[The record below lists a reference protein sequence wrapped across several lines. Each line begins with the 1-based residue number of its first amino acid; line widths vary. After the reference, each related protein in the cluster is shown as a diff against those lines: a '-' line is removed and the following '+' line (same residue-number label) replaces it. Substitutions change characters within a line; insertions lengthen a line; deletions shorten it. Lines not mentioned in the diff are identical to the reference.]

1 MLFEILIA
9 VIIGIFLGCF
19 TGLTPGIHIN
29 LVSLLIL
36 SSSPFLLKFT
46 SPLILSIL
54 IISMAI
60 THTFLDAIPSV
71 FLGAPDAEQVL
82 SVLPG
87 HRLLLEGKGYE
98 AVSLLTIGSLISLIL
113 IAALTPLMLF
123 YVKYFY
129 SIIQKYIGYLLILA
143 CLVLILKESRQKFF
157 AFFIFILSG
166 ILGLTVF
173 NLNLEDPLFPL
184 LSGLFGISGLLLS
197 INDKVKIPYQFQIF
211 PRIEKSLAAKAILTS
226 VFSSGLCSFLPGL
239 GPSQAAILGSSF
251 TKNLGDKGYLIL
263 NGGMNTVN
271 MFISIIALFTIEKA
285 RNGAIVIVSK
295 IIQTLTLQNL
305 IIFVAVS
312 LVASGLA
319 SILTLFFAKKF
330 SKLISKIN
338 YRLLCLSIILLIVIL
353 SFVFSGFLGFFV
365 LVISTSVGLIPALK
379 GFGRNHLMGCLLL
392 PVILYFML

>member
-1 MLFEILIA
+1 M
-9 VIIGIFLGCF
+9 
-19 TGLTPGIHIN
+19 
-29 LVSLLIL
+29 
-36 SSSPFLLKFT
+36 
-46 SPLILSIL
+46 
-54 IISMAI
+54 
-60 THTFLDAIPSV
+60 
-71 FLGAPDAEQVL
+71 
-82 SVLPG
+82 
-87 HRLLLEGKGYE
+87 
-98 AVSLLTIGSLISLIL
+98 
-113 IAALTPLMLF
+113 
-123 YVKYFY
+123 
-129 SIIQKYIGYLLILA
+129 
-143 CLVLILKESRQKFF
+143 
-157 AFFIFILSG
+157 
-166 ILGLTVF
+166 
-173 NLNLEDPLFPL
+173 
-184 LSGLFGISGLLLS
+184 
-197 INDKVKIPYQFQIF
+197 
-211 PRIEKSLAAKAILTS
+211 
-226 VFSSGLCSFLPGL
+226 
-239 GPSQAAILGSSF
+239 
-251 TKNLGDKGYLIL
+251 IL

>member
-1 MLFEILIA
+1 M
-9 VIIGIFLGCF
+9 
-19 TGLTPGIHIN
+19 
-29 LVSLLIL
+29 
-36 SSSPFLLKFT
+36 
-46 SPLILSIL
+46 
-54 IISMAI
+54 
-60 THTFLDAIPSV
+60 
-71 FLGAPDAEQVL
+71 
-82 SVLPG
+82 
-87 HRLLLEGKGYE
+87 
-98 AVSLLTIGSLISLIL
+98 
-113 IAALTPLMLF
+113 
-123 YVKYFY
+123 
-129 SIIQKYIGYLLILA
+129 
-143 CLVLILKESRQKFF
+143 
-157 AFFIFILSG
+157 
-166 ILGLTVF
+166 TVF

-305 IIFVAVS
+305 IVFVAVS

-330 SKLISKIN
+330 SRLISKIK
-338 YRLLCLSIILLIVIL
+338 LIIYL
-353 SFVFSGFLGFFV
+353 
-365 LVISTSVGLIPALK
+365 
-379 GFGRNHLMGCLLL
+379 
-392 PVILYFML
+392 

>member
-123 YVKYFY
+123 YVKDFY

-143 CLVLILKESRQKFF
+143 CLVLI
-157 AFFIFILSG
+157 
-166 ILGLTVF
+166 
-173 NLNLEDPLFPL
+173 LEDPLFPL